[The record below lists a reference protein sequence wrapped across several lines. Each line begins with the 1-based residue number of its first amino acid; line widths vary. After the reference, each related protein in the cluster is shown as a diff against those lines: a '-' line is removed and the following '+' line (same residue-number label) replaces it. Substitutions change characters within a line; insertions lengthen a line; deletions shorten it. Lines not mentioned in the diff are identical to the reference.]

1 MAITNNTTKTIGKTS
16 TVLADRC
23 EKTAKNM
30 KSLIKKAGVTGTP
43 VMEKVYIPMIPGS
56 KDDVVFV
63 GINGVDFYFMR
74 GQYHEV
80 PKEVAEVLK
89 NCGIVPEDNTEKK
102 A

>member
-1 MAITNNTTKTIGKTS
+1 MAIMNNTTKTIGKTS

-30 KSLIKKAGVTGTP
+30 KVLIKKAGVKTEP

-89 NCGIVPEDNTEKK
+89 NCGIVPEDNTAKK
-102 A
+102 V

>member
-1 MAITNNTTKTIGKTS
+1 MAIMNNTTKTIGKTS

-30 KSLIKKAGVTGTP
+30 KALIKKA
-43 VMEKVYIPMIPGS
+43 
-56 KDDVVFV
+56 DVAFV

-80 PKEVAEVLK
+80 PKEVAEVLR
-89 NCGIVPEDNTEKK
+89 NCGIVPEDNTAKK
-102 A
+102 V